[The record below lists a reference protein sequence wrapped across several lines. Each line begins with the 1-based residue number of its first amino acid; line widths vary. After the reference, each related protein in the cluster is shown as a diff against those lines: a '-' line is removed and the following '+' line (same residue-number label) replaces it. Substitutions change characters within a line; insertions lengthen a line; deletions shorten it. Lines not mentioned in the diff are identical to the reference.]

1 MRIVFLSPDEP
12 LHLPEFYRYIIE
24 NLSSSHDIKVI
35 IVPPV
40 YKNTT
45 KLDLV
50 LRYAKTFGV
59 SEAAVLSSR
68 VIYYKGMDILFRG
81 KGNGFY
87 SMSSVFKKYGI
98 PYLYEDDVNSKRN
111 LDRLKG
117 WKTELLISI
126 SCPQIFKRELIELAS
141 KGCLN
146 LHGSILPDYRGVMPS
161 FWMLANNENEAGS
174 TLFFVNE
181 KIDAGD
187 VLVQRKFPVHPDD
200 TLESF
205 IRRSKRIGAEMVVE
219 GVGKIDRGKA
229 ETYPLDM
236 SKGNYYG
243 WPKREDV
250 KRFLDNG
257 RRFR

>member
-1 MRIVFLSPDEP
+1 MHIVFLSPDEP
-12 LHLPEFYRYIIE
+12 LYLPEFYRYVIE
-24 NLSSSHDIKVI
+24 NLSHGHDIKVI

-50 LRYAKTFGV
+50 LRYAKTFGLK
-59 SEAAVLSSR
+59 EAVALSFM
-68 VIYYKGMDILFRG
+68 VIYYKGMDLLFSGRWD
-81 KGNGFY
+81 GFY
-87 SMSSVFKKYGI
+87 SMRAVFRKYGI
-98 PYLYEDDVNSKRN
+98 PYLYENDVNSRRN
-111 LDRLKG
+111 LDRLRT
-117 WKTELLISI
+117 WETDLVISI
-126 SCPQIFKRELIELAS
+126 SCPQIFKQELIELPL

-146 LHGSILPDYRGVMPS
+146 QHGSILPDYRGVMPS
-161 FWMLANNENEAGS
+161 FWVLANNESEAGS

-187 VLVQRKFPVHPDD
+187 VLVQRKFPIHPDD

-219 GVGKIDRGKA
+219 GVEKINRGKA
-229 ETYPLDM
+229 ETYSLDM

-250 KRFLDNG
+250 KRFLNNG